1 MFLALSLL
9 PTIVFFF
16 FLLVLVF
23 SIHALKITALL
34 EIISDNKTK
43 LRSASFYPLMELPK
57 KNYNLRGLLKIL
69 CKTDFYFQSK
79 SPFIYDL
86 YSLLFLN
93 KKLIYLIFK
102 SKKSILWIQLFQ
114 NITAYIFSVFDIIV
128 PKNSWLTKTKK
139 QKKPSSN
146 YGYFTHNI
154 FNIGNC

>member
-1 MFLALSLL
+1 MQRLQTQAHTVRTRTREHTRPLSYSSIKPSISEKTKIETDIFNFNFCFLHFLYFPLL
-9 PTIVFFF
+9 FFF

-43 LRSASFYPLMELPK
+43 LRSASFYPLIELPK

-102 SKKSILWIQLFQ
+102 SKKSIL
-114 NITAYIFSVFDIIV
+114 
-128 PKNSWLTKTKK
+128 
-139 QKKPSSN
+139 
-146 YGYFTHNI
+146 
-154 FNIGNC
+154 